1 MFPDWHWQVLELPPR
16 HFSWRVRGN
25 PLYWAQEERGL
36 LEHEYDLLVATSMVD
51 LATLRGLVPALARLP
66 SALYFHENQFVYPA
80 GGGRHGLLEAQM
92 VSIYS
97 ALAADRVLF
106 NSAYNR
112 DSFLQGCAS
121 LLKRLP
127 DYTPAETLARLRD
140 RSQVLPVP
148 FYPEEIPSGPPG
160 WPGADGELPARP
172 LRLAW
177 LGRLEHD
184 KGGDGLYRLL
194 EQLETLEVDY
204 ELAVVG
210 QQFRELPGE
219 FRQIRAD
226 FQFRLVHFGYLEE
239 AQAYRSLLR
248 ATDIALS
255 TATHEFQGLAMLEA
269 VAAGCLPLVPDRLA
283 YCEIYPARFRYAS
296 MPGTESEA
304 YAAACL
310 LCQLAAELC
319 EGSAAPPDVSGF
331 SAHALI
337 GRYTE
342 IFTTLSG

>member
-25 PLYWAQEERGL
+25 PLYWALEERGL
-36 LEHEYDLLVATSMVD
+36 LEQEYDLLVATSMVD

-66 SALYFHENQFVYPA
+66 SALYFHENQFAYPG

-92 VSIYS
+92 VSIYA
-97 ALAADRVLF
+97 ALAVDQVLF

-112 DSFLQGCAS
+112 DSFLDGCAR
-121 LLKRLP
+121 LLERLP
-127 DYTPAETLARLRD
+127 DYTPDETVARLRH

-148 FYPEEIPSGPPG
+148 FYPAEIRSGAPR
-160 WPGADGELPARP
+160 WPGAGGELPARP

-184 KGGDGLYRLL
+184 KGGDGLNRLL
-194 EQLETLEVDY
+194 KQLETLQVDY

-210 QQFRELPGE
+210 QQFRELPRV
-219 FRQIRAD
+219 FRQIQAD
-226 FQFRLVHFGYLEE
+226 FDARLVHFGYLEDV
-239 AQAYRSLLR
+239 QAYRSLLR

-255 TATHEFQGLAMLEA
+255 TALHEFQGLAMLEA

-283 YCEIYPARFRYAS
+283 YDEIYPARFRYAS
-296 MPGTESEA
+296 LPDAESEA
-304 YAAACL
+304 DGAARL
-310 LCQLAAELC
+310 LCQLAEELSR
-319 EGSAAPPDVSGF
+319 GAAAPPDVSRF
-331 SAHALI
+331 SAEALT

-342 IFTTLSG
+342 VFTTLSG